1 MNKKQENKYRA
12 ESWLSVLGLADGIY
26 SVSHSVGHFQ
36 GQESYLSFSLLAWH
50 RGQEP
55 LHLGPRNQFQYL

>member
-36 GQESYLSFSLLAWH
+36 GQESFI
-50 RGQEP
+50 
-55 LHLGPRNQFQYL
+55 